1 MPRDIDRLQ
10 REIEELFSDLW
21 QVPRFMGHRRGFRP
35 AVDVFR
41 SDDPP
46 ELRVVVELAGVEP
59 ETIQLA
65 TSGRTLVIAG
75 ERPRLAD
82 QPRRAKPGPAS
93 PSRSSASPPPRQGS
107 GGTYQQ
113 MEIEYGRFQRTLQLP
128 ADVETSKATAAY
140 EHGIL
145 AIVLPIA
152 TAPTAPQPV
161 PIHVRAT

>member
-65 TSGRTLVIAG
+65 TSGRTRVIAG

-82 QPRRAKPGPAS
+82 QPRRAQPGPAS
-93 PSRSSASPPPRQGS
+93 PARPAASPPPPQASRG
-107 GGTYQQ
+107 
-113 MEIEYGRFQRTLQLP
+113 P
-128 ADVETSKATAAY
+128 
-140 EHGIL
+140 H
-145 AIVLPIA
+145 
-152 TAPTAPQPV
+152 PQPEGQ
-161 PIHVRAT
+161 HSR

>member
-1 MPRDIDRLQ
+1 MPRDLDRLQ

-21 QVPRFMGHRRGFRP
+21 QVPRFTGHRRGFRP

-41 SDDPP
+41 TDDPA
-46 ELRVVVELAGVEP
+46 ELRVVVELAGVKP
-59 ETIQLA
+59 ESIQLA

-75 ERPRLAD
+75 ERPRL
-82 QPRRAKPGPAS
+82 QS
-93 PSRSSASPPPRQGS
+93 
-107 GGTYQQ
+107 GTYQQ

>member
-21 QVPRFMGHRRGFRP
+21 QVPRFTGHRRGFRP

-46 ELRVVVELAGVEP
+46 ELRVVVELAGVKP
-59 ETIQLA
+59 EAIQLA

-75 ERPRLAD
+75 QRARL
-82 QPRRAKPGPAS
+82 
-93 PSRSSASPPPRQGS
+93 S

-113 MEIEYGRFQRTLQLP
+113 LEIEYGRFQRTLQLP
-128 ADVETSKATAAY
+128 TDVDTSKATAAY

-145 AIVLPIA
+145 AVVLPIA
-152 TAPTAPQPV
+152 TSPPAPQPV
-161 PIHVRAT
+161 PIEVRAR

>member
-21 QVPRFMGHRRGFRP
+21 QVPRFTGHRRGFRP

-46 ELRVVVELAGVEP
+46 ELRVVVELAGVKP

-65 TSGRTLVIAG
+65 TSGRALVIAG

-82 QPRRAKPGPAS
+82 QPSRSPAS
-93 PSRSSASPPPRQGS
+93 PSPRHGG

-113 MEIEYGRFQRTLQLP
+113 LEIEYGRFQRTLQLP
-128 ADVETSKATAAY
+128 ADVETAKATAAY
-140 EHGIL
+140 EHGML

-152 TAPTAPQPV
+152 TSPPAPQTV
-161 PIHVRAT
+161 PIEVRAR

>member
-1 MPRDIDRLQ
+1 MPRAQCHGDGEAGDR
-10 REIEELFSDLW
+10 D
-21 QVPRFMGHRRGFRP
+21 
-35 AVDVFR
+35 
-41 SDDPP
+41 
-46 ELRVVVELAGVEP
+46 
-59 ETIQLA
+59 
-65 TSGRTLVIAG
+65 G
-75 ERPRLAD
+75 ESE
-82 QPRRAKPGPAS
+82 RAEPGPAS

>member
-21 QVPRFMGHRRGFRP
+21 QVPRFTGHRRGFRP

-46 ELRVVVELAGVEP
+46 ELRVVVELAGVKP
-59 ETIQLA
+59 EAIQLA

-75 ERPRLAD
+75 ERPRL
-82 QPRRAKPGPAS
+82 
-93 PSRSSASPPPRQGS
+93 S

-113 MEIEYGRFQRTLQLP
+113 LEIEYGRFQRTLQLP
-128 ADVETSKATAAY
+128 ADVDTSKATAAY

-145 AIVLPIA
+145 AIVLPLA
-152 TAPTAPQPV
+152 TSPPAPQPV
-161 PIHVRAT
+161 PIEVRAR